1 MTICLNTANSL
12 NPQYAAA
19 DAAAKEQ
26 ARRAFR
32 GTFRDK
38 DGNSSITLA
47 VDGGPGVA
55 VTDWISNGV
64 DFLQNDLLSA
74 YSSFRLFPTTLS
86 YEDGGITYFAYRLEM
101 SRNNGEPV
109 LGDWWSEF
117 NDLWLQVDNY
127 IYNNL
132 ATDAFVIGF
141 DASGIVQSVA
151 SQALRATLYRA

>member
-1 MTICLNTANSL
+1 
-12 NPQYAAA
+12 
-19 DAAAKEQ
+19 
-26 ARRAFR
+26 
-32 GTFRDK
+32 
-38 DGNSSITLA
+38 

-55 VTDWISNGV
+55 VTSFISNGV
-64 DFLQNDLLSA
+64 DFLHNEILSA

-151 SQALRATLYRA
+151 SQALRTTLHRA